1 MGGKMEKDI
10 VGKDMDQEVLRLVGK
25 NKWLNGYYDFMDGD
39 PLEALE
45 ESGDFEDIVPVNNQ
59 QELWQKLRNYQG
71 LYKFGNLYFANHM
84 SYGCFVYIAK
94 DRAEE
99 FEHITFSDER
109 KFYEWLERV
118 RQIDRDTKTVDEFLK
133 AYFNH

>member
-1 MGGKMEKDI
+1 MKKDREI
-10 VGKDMDQEVLRLVGK
+10 DDKNMDQEVLRLVSK

-45 ESGDFEDIVPVNNQ
+45 ESEDFEDIVPVNNQ

-71 LYKFGNLYFANHM
+71 LYKYGNLYFANHM

-99 FEHITFSDER
+99 FEHITFSDEKR
-109 KFYEWLERV
+109 FHEWLERV
-118 RQIDRDTKTVDEFLK
+118 RQIDRNTKTVDEFLK
-133 AYFNH
+133 VYFNQ

>member
-1 MGGKMEKDI
+1 MEKDI